1 MENEQRPAST
11 WSDTQGTKTPT
22 RPRRM
27 NPTSYR
33 SNSTSRRPVP
43 RTRAQSLSETNSQA
57 GTQELGPGDYKVVIT
72 HADSADRD
80 PEQVSLPTI
89 EVPIPH
95 YRLGTPRFSARGT
108 AFIHSTVYTTTTE
121 DTQSS
126 TFSGPEYDR
135 LFPIPPGM
143 PVPLGMEPRTVIS
156 RRHSVQAAPK
166 AETTTAVCVTSPACA
181 TSSPAFHRSKEAIE
195 PEIFDT
201 LASNLDDGAVVR
213 YAPGT
218 KDVIAGSPARIIAQI
233 TSKNFLDYEL
243 LSDFFLTVRAYLST
257 HDLLAYL
264 LARFGWAVNKF
275 DDDGR
280 VIRVRAFAALRHWI
294 LNYFPYDFVGDRDLR
309 VKFCQRLNAMS
320 RTVRERSNHGPSDL
334 KLILDLKKCWNG
346 RCALYWDNPLIDVG
360 ARHDLDISPGGIAW
374 SRDSQLTHPSQLW
387 GRGDEATPPQVL
399 ATLDPET
406 STSALNHWFDAVQ
419 EAEDNKAKGHDRQ
432 ASVVTSHSLPT
443 SPISEQSIQVMSCTL
458 PPKGFRRYVAQ
469 PKRSVGAH
477 PVPVSMSVIR
487 GCPAASSTFSNKRPP
502 LNRGHK
508 RGASLS
514 DAARDRQTSMTTI
527 HVNRVDERVVM
538 AFPYSGSL
546 IRGSVVPPGSPYIHD
561 FAPTTSAFD
570 LPNMLARDVDADSPY
585 NNKPL
590 SPGVKHLLGSIRRA
604 LSSKQNCGHQSN
616 QSLSSYP
623 FEGKNSSLPTNVAYQ
638 DDGKLDRSQLE
649 ALKKHSRIDLLC
661 ADVTEEFKRA
671 LLEEPKDYSQPVSNT
686 ELAQVNELGQDTHN
700 APQLLEDLRPPTA
713 MRNRSEVTNGSKSI
727 LIVDDTGP
735 VQPLPAM
742 PFNPNGWSTD
752 QQLYESQQAQSI
764 DTRSLTPTAPAASAD
779 ESLLPSQYPEGQ
791 SHGASSAYS
800 PFSPAAPAAVSSGRE
815 SDNAQDAGFIP
826 VSHHQS
832 PPRMPLGRSRS
843 TNSGTRSVRKYA
855 SFQSG
860 IARNPVDPSFDA
872 TTISLSSPWTSSDKA
887 PARMLRRRPGGDLRA
902 NENVHDLEP
911 IQRPRSTGSITT
923 YTESMHGSGLYR
935 THPARNTSSSKAP
948 PLPQTVAA
956 ESVADTTGESPS
968 LVHTHS
974 SQPALRPSFKA
985 AVAEFAR
992 IPDDDE
998 GGIEATLLKLEGK
1011 YRRSPSD
1018 PLKEES
1024 PELTD
1029 NSESALATE
1038 SHVEAPQIMQSLI
1051 PNHER
1056 TGDASN
1062 VPETPPII
1070 IHQGE
1075 TFQATD
1081 EGHRHTAGLSLYAES
1096 EESYNSMPLL
1106 ERGLS
1111 TKSKKRTEVDSDQ
1124 SKVTIPQPL
1133 FSPRESHR
1141 PHRPTSPRQSYA
1153 PSKETNNSR
1162 RVKYLSSIPTT
1173 TDSFLLDEDEFL
1185 SDLSSE
1191 MSEDEDHDELFGGH
1205 QFHLDQQGYQQTVPT
1220 SNVGNTHWSSP
1231 SHPPSPPMTTEHARA
1246 IAAQAS
1252 QMQDQRKPPTP
1263 EPSPISRPVEP
1274 TIEIARQKSTSPASQ
1289 QLSDTV
1295 PSTISN
1301 HRHLPFVL
1309 AFSSEVLAEQFT
1321 IIEKDALNEINWQD
1335 LIDMRWHHTS
1345 PSTLNWVDYLRT
1357 QEPSGI
1363 ELVTARF
1370 NIIEKWALSQI
1381 VLTQNIEERALCIV
1395 KYIHIAKHARKVHNY
1410 ATLMQLTI
1418 ALTSIDCSRLTK
1430 TWELVPA
1437 AEKKGLEELETL
1449 ITPFKNFHNLREEM
1463 ETANS
1468 EQGCIPVLG
1477 KFLKTQAR
1485 FPFSSKNLTS
1495 NPPAALY
1502 IRDLT
1507 YNSQKP
1513 SQIASTRDGEPLIN
1527 FERHRRT
1534 ATIVKSLLRLIDAS
1548 AKYNFQPVE
1557 GALSRCLWMACLTD
1571 DAIRIKSK
1579 ELE

>member
-1 MENEQRPAST
+1 MAPPNVQNSNGVGLENEQRPAST

-22 RPRRM
+22 RPRRT

-57 GTQELGPGDYKVVIT
+57 GTQGLGPGAYKVVIT
-72 HADSADRD
+72 HADSASGD

-89 EVPIPH
+89 EVSIPH

-108 AFIHSTVYTTTTE
+108 AFIHSTVYTATTE

-135 LFPIPPGM
+135 LFPVPPGM

-166 AETTTAVCVTSPACA
+166 AETTTAACA
-181 TSSPAFHRSKEAIE
+181 TSSPALHRSKEAIV
-195 PEIFDT
+195 PGIFDT
-201 LASNLDDGAVVR
+201 LASNLDDPAVVR

-218 KDVIAGSPARIIAQI
+218 KDVIAGSAARIIAQI

-243 LSDFFLTVRAYLST
+243 LSDFFLTVRVYLSA

-264 LARFGWAVNKF
+264 LARFEWAINKF

-294 LNYFPYDFVGDRDLR
+294 LNYFPYDFVADRDLR

-346 RCALYWDNPLIDVG
+346 RCTLYWDNPLMNAG
-360 ARHDLDISPGGIAW
+360 ARHDLDISPGGIAG

-387 GRGDEATPPQVL
+387 GRADEAAPPQVS
-399 ATLDPET
+399 AALDPQ
-406 STSALNHWFDAVQ
+406 TSASVLNNWFDAVQ
-419 EAEDNKAKGHDRQ
+419 EAEDNKARGHDRQ

-443 SPISEQSIQVMSCTL
+443 SPTSEQSIQVMSCTL

-469 PKRSVGAH
+469 PNHADAH
-477 PVPVSMSVIR
+477 PVPVSMSVVR
-487 GCPAASSTFSNKRPP
+487 GCPAAPSALSNERPP
-502 LNRGHK
+502 PNRSHK
-508 RGASLS
+508 RGGSPS
-514 DAARDRQTSMTTI
+514 DAARDRRTSMTTI
-527 HVNRVDERVVM
+527 QVNRLNDQVVT

-546 IRGSVVPPGSPYIHD
+546 IRGSVIPPGSPYIHD

-570 LPNMLARDVDADSPY
+570 LPNILARDVDTDSPY

-604 LSSKQNCGHQSN
+604 LSSKQSSGHQSN
-616 QSLSSYP
+616 QSLSSCH

-638 DDGKLDRSQLE
+638 DDGKLDRAQLD

-671 LLEEPKDYSQPVSNT
+671 LLEEPKDYSQPASST
-686 ELAQVNELGQDTHN
+686 ELAQGNESGQNSRN
-700 APQLLEDLRPPTA
+700 ARQTLENFRPPTA
-713 MRNRSEVTNGSKSI
+713 IRNRSEVTNGSKSI

-742 PFNPNGWSTD
+742 PFNPNRWSTD
-752 QQLYESQQAQSI
+752 QQLYESQQTQST

-779 ESLLPSQYPEGQ
+779 ETLLPSQYHEGQ
-791 SHGASSAYS
+791 PHGASSAYS
-800 PFSPAAPAAVSSGRE
+800 PFPCSSLAVLDTVSAGRG
-815 SDNAQDAGFIP
+815 SDNAQDTDFVP
-826 VSHHQS
+826 VSHQQR
-832 PPRMPLGRSRS
+832 PPRIPLGRSRS

-860 IARNPVDPSFDA
+860 IVRNPVDQSFDA
-872 TTISLSSPWTSSDKA
+872 TTVSLSSPWTSSDKA

-948 PLPQTVAA
+948 PLPQTVAPD
-956 ESVADTTGESPS
+956 SVANTAGGSPS
-968 LVHTHS
+968 LAHTHS
-974 SQPALRPSFKA
+974 SQPVLRPSFEA

-1018 PLKEES
+1018 PSKGKP
-1024 PELTD
+1024 PEQTD
-1029 NSESALATE
+1029 NSERAGATE
-1038 SHVEAPQIMQSLI
+1038 SHVEAPQTMQSPI
-1051 PNHER
+1051 PDHER
-1056 TGDASN
+1056 TGDISN
-1062 VPETPPII
+1062 VSETPSIT
-1070 IHQGE
+1070 IHKGE
-1075 TFQATD
+1075 IPQAMD
-1081 EGHRHTAGLSLYAES
+1081 EELGYRRTAAMSLYAES

-1106 ERGLS
+1106 ERCLS
-1111 TKSKKRTEVDSDQ
+1111 AKSKKRAEADSDQ

-1191 MSEDEDHDELFGGH
+1191 MSEDEDSDALFGGN
-1205 QFHLDQQGYQQTVPT
+1205 QVHLDQQGYQQAMPAA
-1220 SNVGNTHWSSP
+1220 NVGSTPWSSP
-1231 SHPPSPPMTTEHARA
+1231 SHPPSPPMTTEYARA

-1252 QMQDQRKPPTP
+1252 QIQDQRKPPTP
-1263 EPSPISRPVEP
+1263 EPSPVSKPVEP
-1274 TIEIARQKSTSPASQ
+1274 ATEIARKKSTSPASQ

-1370 NIIEKWALSQI
+1370 NITEKWALSQI

-1395 KYIHIAKHARKVHNY
+1395 KYVHIAEHARKVHNY

-1418 ALTSIDCSRLTK
+1418 ALTSIDCSRLTR

-1437 AEKKGLEELETL
+1437 AEKKVLQELETL

-1468 EQGCIPVLG
+1468 EQGCIP
-1477 KFLKTQAR
+1477 FLSKCPKPQTPL
-1485 FPFSSKNLTS
+1485 PFRPKN
-1495 NPPAALY
+1495 
-1502 IRDLT
+1502 
-1507 YNSQKP
+1507 
-1513 SQIASTRDGEPLIN
+1513 
-1527 FERHRRT
+1527 
-1534 ATIVKSLLRLIDAS
+1534 
-1548 AKYNFQPVE
+1548 
-1557 GALSRCLWMACLTD
+1557 
-1571 DAIRIKSK
+1571 
-1579 ELE
+1579 